1 MSNIA
6 ECQPLVFLRNLYL
19 CPIVPLLI
27 VHKSIENLILKCERD
42 LLMTHAVK
50 AIAYRKKERKEKIV
64 LCQALLMN
72 FLSSFL
78 SSSSKQINH

>member
-1 MSNIA
+1 M
-6 ECQPLVFLRNLYL
+6 
-19 CPIVPLLI
+19 
-27 VHKSIENLILKCERD
+27 VHQSIEDLILKWEKD
-42 LLMTHAVK
+42 LLMIHAVK
-50 AIAYRKKERKEKIV
+50 AIAYLLLYTHRKKERKEKIV